1 MTRLYLAGPMTG
13 IAHYNFPAF
22 DEAAAKLREA
32 GHTVFNPA
40 EHDRETGFDAVALN
54 LKGTEAAEHGF
65 SLRDTLKADLS
76 WICDNAE
83 GIAVLPNWGFSRGAR
98 VEVSL
103 GQALKIPVKEIAD
116 WIPVPEE
123 AVSFEPGL
131 GFIIEDVA

>member
-1 MTRLYLAGPMTG
+1 VKLYLAGPMTG

-65 SLRDTLKADLS
+65 SLRDALKADLS
-76 WICDNAE
+76 WICDNAD
-83 GIAVLPNWGFSRGAR
+83 GIALLPNWQGSKGVRA
-98 VEVSL
+98 EVALADAL
-103 GQALKIPVKEIAD
+103 GITAYPD
-116 WIPVPEE
+116 WFYRTTIKEE
-123 AVSFEPGL
+123 A
-131 GFIIEDVA
+131 A